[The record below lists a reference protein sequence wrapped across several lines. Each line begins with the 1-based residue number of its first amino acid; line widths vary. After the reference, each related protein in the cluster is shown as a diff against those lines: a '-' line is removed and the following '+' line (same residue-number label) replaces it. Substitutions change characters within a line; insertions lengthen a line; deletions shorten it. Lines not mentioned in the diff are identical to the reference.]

1 MTDITTASPAAAAAR
16 HTGSLLERGD
26 RTRHR
31 HASERRFRILGLIAV
46 TFGILALV
54 GVRKVKKVRGP
65 ERAIHQAQEA
75 KAVLKRG

>member
-54 GVRKVKKVRGP
+54 GLLTSILANGLSSFR
-65 ERAIHQAQEA
+65 QT
-75 KAVLKRG
+75 